1 MRVRATQ
8 ALPCVAFC
16 LCTEATMNYLKYLT
30 EEIHSTVMA
39 TADEN
44 GLPVTCVIDIMD
56 YDENGLY
63 FLTARGKN
71 FYARLKRDGYVS
83 LTGMKG
89 TDTLSCVAISVRG
102 KVQEVGSD
110 YLNRFLEKNSYM
122 YEIYPTKDSR
132 MALTVFRI
140 YDGCGE
146 WFDLS
151 KKPIERASFSFGNC
165 TKTVDGYYIT
175 DKCIGCKK
183 CTEVCPQGCIDFA
196 NGYARIIQSSCLHCG
211 NCFNICSEKAVVKRG

>member
-1 MRVRATQ
+1 
-8 ALPCVAFC
+8 
-16 LCTEATMNYLKYLT
+16 MNYLKYLT

-39 TADEN
+39 TVDEN
-44 GLPVTCVIDIMD
+44 GLPATCAIDIMD

-71 FYARLKRDGYVS
+71 FYARLKRSGYVS

-102 KVQEVGSD
+102 KVEEIGSD
-110 YLNRFLEKNSYM
+110 YLNRMFEKNSYM
-122 YEIYPTKDSR
+122 SEIYPTKESR
-132 MALTVFRI
+132 TALTVFRI

-151 KKPIERASFSFGNC
+151 KKPIERASFSFGKGI
-165 TKTVDGYYIT
+165 KTIDGYCIT
-175 DKCIGCKK
+175 NKCIGCKK
-183 CTEVCPQGCIDFA
+183 CLEVCPQGCIDFT

-211 NCFNICSEKAVVKRG
+211 ACFEHCPVKAVEKL

>member
-1 MRVRATQ
+1 
-8 ALPCVAFC
+8 
-16 LCTEATMNYLKYLT
+16 MNYLKYLT

-39 TADEN
+39 TVDEN
-44 GLPVTCVIDIMD
+44 GLPVTCAIDIMD

-71 FYARLKRDGYVS
+71 FYARLKRGGYVS

-102 KVQEVGSD
+102 KVEEVGSD
-110 YLNRFLEKNSYM
+110 YLNRMFEKNSYM
-122 YEIYPTKDSR
+122 SEIYPTKESR
-132 MALTVFRI
+132 TALTVFRI

-151 KKPIERASFSFGNC
+151 KKPIERASFSFGKGI
-165 TKTVDGYYIT
+165 KTIDGYCIT
-175 DKCIGCKK
+175 NKCIGCKK
-183 CTEVCPQGCIDFA
+183 CLEVCPQECIDFA
-196 NGYARIIQSSCLHCG
+196 NGYAKIIQSSCLHCG
-211 NCFNICSEKAVVKRG
+211 NCFTICPVKAVEKL

>member
-1 MRVRATQ
+1 
-8 ALPCVAFC
+8 
-16 LCTEATMNYLKYLT
+16 MNYLKYLT

-39 TADEN
+39 TVDEN
-44 GLPVTCVIDIMD
+44 GLPVTCAIDIMD

-71 FYARLKRDGYVS
+71 FYARLKRGGYVS
-83 LTGMKG
+83 LTGTKG

-102 KVQEVGSD
+102 KIEEIGSD
-110 YLNRFLEKNSYM
+110 YLKSLFEKNSYM
-122 YEIYPTKDSR
+122 CEIYPTKESR
-132 MALTVFRI
+132 TALTVFKI

-151 KKPIERASFSFGNC
+151 KKPIERASFSFGNGI
-165 TKTVDGYYIT
+165 KTVDGYYIT

-183 CTEVCPQGCIDFA
+183 CMEVCPQGCIDFA
-196 NGYARIIQSSCLHCG
+196 NVYARIIQSSCLRCG
-211 NCFNICSEKAVVKRG
+211 NCFTICPVKAVEKL

>member
-1 MRVRATQ
+1 
-8 ALPCVAFC
+8 
-16 LCTEATMNYLKYLT
+16 MNYLKFLT

-39 TADEN
+39 TVDEN
-44 GLPVTCVIDIMD
+44 GLPVTCAIDIMD
-56 YDENGLY
+56 CDENGLY

-89 TDTLSCVAISVRG
+89 TDTLSCVAISVSGR
-102 KVQEVGSD
+102 VEEVGSD
-110 YLNRFLEKNSYM
+110 YLNRLFEKNRYM
-122 YEIYPTKDSR
+122 YEIYPTKEFR
-132 MALTVFRI
+132 KALTVFRI

-151 KKPIERASFSFGNC
+151 KKPIERASFSFGNGI
-165 TKTVDGYYIT
+165 KTVDGYYIT

-183 CTEVCPQGCIDFA
+183 CIEVCPQSCIDFT
-196 NGYARIIQSSCLHCG
+196 NGYAKIIQSSCLHCG
-211 NCFNICSEKAVVKRG
+211 ACFEHCPVKAVEKL

>member
-1 MRVRATQ
+1 
-8 ALPCVAFC
+8 
-16 LCTEATMNYLKYLT
+16 MNYLKYLT
-30 EEIHSTVMA
+30 KEIHSTVMA
-39 TADEN
+39 TVDEN
-44 GLPVTCVIDIMD
+44 GLPVTCAIDIMD

-71 FYARLKRDGYVS
+71 FYARLKRCGYVS

-102 KVQEVGSD
+102 KVEEIGSD
-110 YLNRFLEKNSYM
+110 YLNRLFAKNSYM
-122 YEIYPTKDSR
+122 SKIYPTKESHT
-132 MALTVFRI
+132 ALTVFRI

-151 KKPIERASFSFGNC
+151 KKPIERASFSFGNGI
-165 TKTVDGYYIT
+165 KTVGGYCIT

-183 CTEVCPQGCIDFA
+183 CLEVCPQGCIDFT

-211 NCFNICSEKAVVKRG
+211 NCFTICPVKAVEKL

>member
-1 MRVRATQ
+1 
-8 ALPCVAFC
+8 
-16 LCTEATMNYLKYLT
+16 MNYLKFLT

-39 TADEN
+39 TVDEN
-44 GLPVTCVIDIMD
+44 SLPVTCAIDIMD

-83 LTGMKG
+83 LTGAKG

-102 KVQEVGSD
+102 KVEEVGSD
-110 YLNRFLEKNSYM
+110 YLNRLFEKNSYM
-122 YEIYPTKDSR
+122 SEIYPTKESR
-132 MALTVFRI
+132 TALTVFRI

-151 KKPIERASFSFGNC
+151 KKPIERASFTFGNGI
-165 TKTVDGYYIT
+165 KAVDGYYIT

-183 CTEVCPQGCIDFA
+183 CKEVCPQGCIDFT
-196 NGYARIIQSSCLHCG
+196 NGYARIIQGSCLHCG
-211 NCFNICSEKAVVKRG
+211 NCLNICPVKAVEKL

>member
-1 MRVRATQ
+1 
-8 ALPCVAFC
+8 
-16 LCTEATMNYLKYLT
+16 MNYLKYLT

-39 TADEN
+39 TVDEN
-44 GLPVTCVIDIMD
+44 GLPVTCAIDIMD

-71 FYARLKRDGYVS
+71 FYARLKRSGYVS

-102 KVQEVGSD
+102 KVEEVGSD
-110 YLNRFLEKNSYM
+110 YLNRLFEKNSYM
-122 YEIYPTKDSR
+122 SEIYPTKKSR
-132 MALTVFRI
+132 TALTVFRI

-151 KKPIERASFSFGNC
+151 KKTIERASFSFGKGI
-165 TKTVDGYYIT
+165 KTIDGYCIT
-175 DKCIGCKK
+175 NKCIGCKK
-183 CTEVCPQGCIDFA
+183 CLEVCPQGCIDFA

-211 NCFNICSEKAVVKRG
+211 NCFTVCPVKAVEKL

>member
-1 MRVRATQ
+1 
-8 ALPCVAFC
+8 
-16 LCTEATMNYLKYLT
+16 MNYLKYLT

-39 TADEN
+39 TVDEN
-44 GLPVTCVIDIMD
+44 GLPVTCAIDIMD
-56 YDENGLY
+56 CDENGLY

-89 TDTLSCVAISVRG
+89 TDTLSCVAISVSGR
-102 KVQEVGSD
+102 VEEVGSD
-110 YLNRFLEKNSYM
+110 YLNRLFEKNRYM
-122 YEIYPTKDSR
+122 YEIYPTKESHK
-132 MALTVFRI
+132 ALTVFRI

-151 KKPIERASFSFGNC
+151 KKPIERASFSFGNGI
-165 TKTVDGYYIT
+165 KTVDGYYIT

-183 CTEVCPQGCIDFA
+183 CIEVCPHSCIDFT
-196 NGYARIIQSSCLHCG
+196 NGYTRIIQSSCLHCG
-211 NCFNICSEKAVVKRG
+211 NCFNICPVKAVEKL

>member
-1 MRVRATQ
+1 
-8 ALPCVAFC
+8 
-16 LCTEATMNYLKYLT
+16 MNYLKYLT

-39 TADEN
+39 TVDEN
-44 GLPVTCVIDIMD
+44 GLPVTCAIDIMD
-56 YDENGLY
+56 CDENGLY

-89 TDTLSCVAISVRG
+89 TDTLSYIAISVSG
-102 KVQEVGSD
+102 MVEEVGSD
-110 YLNRFLEKNSYM
+110 YLNRLFEKNRYM
-122 YEIYPTKDSR
+122 YEIYPTKESR
-132 MALTVFRI
+132 KALTVFRI

-151 KKPIERASFSFGNC
+151 KKPIERDSFSFGNGI
-165 TKTVDGYYIT
+165 KTVDGYYIT

-183 CTEVCPQGCIDFA
+183 CIEVCPQNCIDFT
-196 NGYARIIQSSCLHCG
+196 NGCARIIQGSCLHCG
-211 NCFNICSEKAVVKRG
+211 NCFNICPVKAVEKL